1 MADRDETPNEG
12 SPTQPLKEKSASD
25 ADGQR
30 RLSSLVLVLL
40 AALAVGVL
48 AMGVYAIQ
56 VSTGE
61 WSVFASALMIAGA
74 SAAAG
79 GLIGLLFG
87 VPRTV
92 ARDTPPP
99 PALGQTVS
107 TPTPLAGIG
116 ANTNLEQ
123 ISDWL
128 TKIIVGV
135 GLVQLGTIKSGA
147 AKLFGNLAPAL
158 GGGDAG
164 AAFAGAIVIY
174 FSVFGFFSGWLFA
187 RLRLGVAMS
196 NADALI
202 SLAKR
207 AEQAGD
213 KATAE
218 AVRGALA
225 SSVGGL
231 AGGTGGP
238 SGEEALK
245 ALATEYEQLRAT
257 APSGPSRT
265 AQMDDLASRARELA
279 ATASFTQEDVHRTF
293 ESGTEGRRVMAL
305 ALMQGDASLADFDIV
320 LNAVTDSR
328 SAFEQY
334 VALGVANLMVASL
347 NPAQRTH
354 LSEAL
359 ESDSVRQKMAEDASR
374 SRIAS
379 RILDRLRQT

>member
-1 MADRDETPNEG
+1 
-12 SPTQPLKEKSASD
+12 
-25 ADGQR
+25 
-30 RLSSLVLVLL
+30 
-40 AALAVGVL
+40 
-48 AMGVYAIQ
+48 
-56 VSTGE
+56 
-61 WSVFASALMIAGA
+61 
-74 SAAAG
+74 
-79 GLIGLLFG
+79 
-87 VPRTV
+87 
-92 ARDTPPP
+92 
-99 PALGQTVS
+99 
-107 TPTPLAGIG
+107 
-116 ANTNLEQ
+116 
-123 ISDWL
+123 
-128 TKIIVGV
+128 
-135 GLVQLGTIKSGA
+135 
-147 AKLFGNLAPAL
+147 
-158 GGGDAG
+158 
-164 AAFAGAIVIY
+164 
-174 FSVFGFFSGWLFA
+174 
-187 RLRLGVAMS
+187 MS

-320 LNAVTDSR
+320 LNAITDSR